1 MSGVSVLT
9 QNMPNPG
16 IPFVDPETGML
27 QPIWYR
33 VLLAIFTRT
42 GGSNPSGAV
51 GLPGGVSGN
60 VQVNDGGTF
69 GGLTDAQL
77 TSLVNVFTSSL
88 RGSVPPSGGTAGQ
101 FLEATGVFAIP
112 PATGTAG
119 PAGGDLSGTYPAPT
133 VAKINGATLGSTTAA
148 AAHLLVGSGTA
159 WVSVAASGDWTITS
173 AGATTVAQ
181 VNGVAYPAAPASNT
195 VPVVTAPGVVTYTA
209 TIGTGSVVLAPG
221 ATGTGDVVLATNPTL
236 AGVIVNGSG
245 TFTLTSQSNGAAA
258 AAGTLSNAPSAGN
271 PNFWLP
277 VEINGVARFIP
288 AW

>member
-9 QNMPNPG
+9 QNMPTPAV
-16 IPFVDPETGML
+16 PFVDPQTGLL

-60 VQVNDGGTF
+60 VQVNDAGTF
-69 GGLTDAQL
+69 GGITDTQL
-77 TSLVNVFTSSL
+77 TALLNIFSATAK
-88 RGSVPPSGGTAGQ
+88 GAVPASGGTAGQ
-101 FLEATGVFAIP
+101 FLEATGIFAVP
-112 PATGTAG
+112 PSVGTGG
-119 PAGGDLSGTYPAPT
+119 PAGGDLGGTYPNPA
-133 VAKINGATLGSTTAA
+133 VDKINGVALGSTTATGGN
-148 AAHLLVGSGTA
+148 LLVGSGTQ

-173 AGATTVAQ
+173 AGATMVAS
-181 VNGVAYPAAPASNT
+181 VNGVAYPAAPSTDT

-209 TIGTGSVVLAPG
+209 T
-221 ATGTGDVVLATNPTL
+221 TGTGDVVLATNPTL
-236 AGVIVNGSG
+236 AGVIINGSG
-245 TFTLTSQSNGAAA
+245 TFTLTGQSNGAAA